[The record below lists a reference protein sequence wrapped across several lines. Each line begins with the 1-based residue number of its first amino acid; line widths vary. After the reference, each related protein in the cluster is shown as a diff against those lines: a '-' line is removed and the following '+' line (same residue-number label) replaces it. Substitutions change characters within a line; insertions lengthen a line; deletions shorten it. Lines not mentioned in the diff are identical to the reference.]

1 MVKTKIQNAQKRR
14 KDQELLEQL
23 MVAQQEVEA
32 EEVQEADQET

>member
-14 KDQELLEQL
+14 KHQELQEQL
-23 MVAQQEVEA
+23 VAQQEVEA